1 MLKVVLKL
9 RGALD
14 SGVTDLTDFGGVELI
29 PLPMVELEVKFVD
42 EFGVNKIQ
50 ERIADITVILN

>member
-1 MLKVVLKL
+1 MLEVVLKL
-9 RGALD
+9 SSPLD
-14 SGVTDLTDFGGVELI
+14 PGVTDLTDFGGVELI
-29 PLPMVELEVKFVD
+29 PLSMMELEVKFVD